1 MPAPEITTVREQI
14 AWSYAN
20 LAMADAA
27 LGDAA
32 ERYEKTHFIIRSR
45 LYKGLVSGT
54 MSMRSLYHDERLKMT
69 MPQACY
75 YCGSDTN
82 LAVDHLIPR
91 IKGGPDEADNLV
103 WSCRSCNSS
112 KQGRDMLEWMSAKGR
127 FPSVL
132 LLRRYVKI
140 VARYCERQG
149 CMDVPLTEAPTLVL
163 PFDLLL
169 LPIRFPPLDGLQ
181 RWVYPGHANE
191 GMPNEGIQTDNGDMQ

>member
-1 MPAPEITTVREQI
+1 MPAPEITTVRQQI

-27 LGDAA
+27 LGEASG
-32 ERYEKTHFIIRSR
+32 RYEKIHYIIRNR
-45 LYKGLVSGT
+45 LYHGLDSGK
-54 MSMRSLYHDERLKMT
+54 MSMRSLYDDERLKMT

-75 YCGSDTN
+75 YCGSDAS

-112 KQGRDMLEWMSAKGR
+112 KQGRDMLEWMKAKGC

-149 CMDVPLTEAPTLVL
+149 CMDARLSEAPALAL

-169 LPIRFPPLDGLQ
+169 LPTRFPPLNELQ
-181 RWVYPGHANE
+181 RWVYPVA
-191 GMPNEGIQTDNGDMQ
+191 

>member
-1 MPAPEITTVREQI
+1 MPVPKITTVREQI

-27 LGDAA
+27 LGDSP
-32 ERYEKTHFIIRSR
+32 ERYERNHFAIRNK
-45 LYKGLVSGT
+45 LYQGLMSGK

-75 YCGSDTN
+75 YCGSDDN

-91 IKGGPDEADNLV
+91 IKGGPDEADNLI
-103 WSCRSCNSS
+103 WACRSCNSS
-112 KQGRDMLEWMSAKGR
+112 KQGRDMLEWMKVKCR

-132 LLRRYVKI
+132 LLRRYIKI

-149 CMDVPLTEAPTLVL
+149 CMDVHLAETQALAL
-163 PFDLLL
+163 PFDLRL
-169 LPIRFPPLDGLQ
+169 LPTHFPPLNGLQ
-181 RWVYPGHANE
+181 RWVYPS
-191 GMPNEGIQTDNGDMQ
+191 T